1 MAQLAPKKNE
11 VEAKGSLVFIA
22 PQRRGGVVGDP
33 VKFFAGRKSLQE
45 FPFLLDEDRSV
56 TKAYGVYHRFGIDA
70 YDIARPATFVV
81 DRSRVVRY
89 VFVSDVQT
97 EAAPLEEVFEVFNK
111 L

>member
-22 PQRRGGVVGDP
+22 PQRRGGLVGDP
-33 VKFFAGRKSLQE
+33 VKFFAGRKSRKE
-45 FPFLLDEDRSV
+45 FPFLLDEERSV
-56 TKAYGVYHRFGIDA
+56 TKSYCVSHRFGMKA
-70 YDIARPATFVV
+70 YEIARPATFVV
-81 DRSRVVRY
+81 DHNRVVRY